1 MEEGPDLAQAP
12 PTNIYHTL
20 DDSPGPRKSSS
31 RPTSGHYYH
40 VLENPAEGG
49 VAEVSPRGPEGRDY
63 ARSRGTEVTLPVEP
77 GESGQ
82 GALTQ
87 KSLFDD
93 PEYSPLKPVGK
104 TIQVVDP
111 RYTGDYERSP
121 NYTIPRV
128 NLSPHEVDPKY
139 LGDYEWDP
147 TYVPKPPPRRRK
159 SVDEHRL
166 PPRPPQR
173 RQSLEIDPLAKYA
186 GDYERDPTYVP
197 PPLRNGIESSEL
209 DPKYRGDYERDP
221 QYMAG
226 LVHKSSRQTEASSVE
241 YSYPYLASEDL
252 VPPHI
257 PHEYKAL
264 EDALKDPPRE
274 YARLTSEPLDTTLV
288 PSINTTV

>member
-1 MEEGPDLAQAP
+1 MEDGPDPTQVP
-12 PTNIYHTL
+12 PTNIYRTL
-20 DDSPGPRKSSS
+20 EDPPDPRRSSS

-40 VLENPAEGG
+40 VLENPVEGEAAENP
-49 VAEVSPRGPEGRDY
+49 PRERDY
-63 ARSRGTEVTLPVEP
+63 TSPSRSRGIEVTLPVEP
-77 GESGQ
+77 GQ
-82 GALTQ
+82 ALTQ

-128 NLSPHEVDPKY
+128 NLSSHEVDPKY
-139 LGDYEWDP
+139 LGDYEWDA
-147 TYVPKPPPRRRK
+147 TYIPKPPPRRK
-159 SVDEHRL
+159 SVDEHHR

-173 RQSLEIDPLAKYA
+173 RQSLEVDPLAKYT

-197 PPLRNGIESSEL
+197 PPLRNGRTGKESSEL

-221 QYMAG
+221 DYMAG
-226 LVHKSSRQTEASSVE
+226 LVRQSSRQTKGNSAE

-257 PHEYKAL
+257 PHEYKTL

-274 YARLTSEPLDTTLV
+274 YARLTSEPPDTTLI

>member
-1 MEEGPDLAQAP
+1 MEEGPDFAQAP
-12 PTNIYHTL
+12 PTSIYHTL
-20 DDSPGPRKSSS
+20 DDSSAPRKSSS
-31 RPTSGHYYH
+31 RPASGHYYH
-40 VLENPAEGG
+40 VLENPVEGE
-49 VAEVSPRGPEGRDY
+49 APPRDH
-63 ARSRGTEVTLPVEP
+63 ARSRGAEVTLPMDP
-77 GESGQ
+77 GQ

-93 PEYSPLKPVGK
+93 PEYSPLKPLGK
-104 TIQVVDP
+104 SIQVVDP

-128 NLSPHEVDPKY
+128 QLSSHEVDPKY

-159 SVDEHRL
+159 SVDERRL
-166 PPRPPQR
+166 PPRPPER

-186 GDYERDPTYVP
+186 GEYERDPSYVP
-197 PPLRNGIESSEL
+197 PPLRNGKIGIESSEL

-226 LVHKSSRQTEASSVE
+226 LVHKSSRRTEASGSAE

-264 EDALKDPPRE
+264 EDVLKDPPRE
-274 YARLTSEPLDTTLV
+274 YARLTSEPLDTTVV